1 LLDDLEQITNNIT
14 NIQKSID
21 EQIIAIQ
28 NKNISDTIG
37 EECVNQ
43 ITKMM
48 KNTNITLE
56 KTKNII
62 TQEYQKYQDIY
73 NQYVDNPAQC
83 IGTNIKP
90 LLQDTQKTQVE
101 LQELAGTY
109 AMSWAAIQM
118 RNQDILQQMCKQ

>member
-28 NKNISDTIG
+28 NKNISDAIG